1 MIDSF
6 LKICFTN
13 DMKIIIFSH
22 KDLIN
27 YPFDGFVL
35 FVTSETHLN
44 NWNVGEETE
53 YDFDSLEQVMQHLKF
68 GSKTVCLKKLLN

>member
-27 YPFDGFVL
+27 YPFDGFV
-35 FVTSETHLN
+35 TSETHSN

-53 YDFDSLEQVMQHLKF
+53 YDFDTLQQVMQKR
-68 GSKTVCLKKLLN
+68 TNLLGQTA